1 MALRCSSSALRA
13 STFGKGKQVRRGAVA
28 TLVFRGIQFPPFV
41 ASGKY
46 SELEKRL
53 ATTEQSLAEAEQR
66 RIEAEEQRMEA
77 EERADKEARLARW
90 RVLGREAVVAVAWT
104 AIGAQAIASRDIVGF
119 FGLAPAFEACS
130 ATSRIIREILGG
142 IYACMKGLLAMF
154 WATFWATFWAVLGAK
169 L

>member
-1 MALRCSSSALRA
+1 MALRCSSSALGA

-66 RIEAEEQRMEA
+66 RMEA

-90 RVLGREAVVAVAWT
+90 RVLAGT
-104 AIGAQAIASRDIVGF
+104 
-119 FGLAPAFEACS
+119 
-130 ATSRIIREILGG
+130 ILT
-142 IYACMKGLLAMF
+142 CGLLF
-154 WATFWATFWAVLGAK
+154 LLQWALFGPGAAAALGSRPPA
-169 L
+169 

>member
-90 RVLGREAVVAVAWT
+90 RVLAGT
-104 AIGAQAIASRDIVGF
+104 
-119 FGLAPAFEACS
+119 
-130 ATSRIIREILGG
+130 ILT
-142 IYACMKGLLAMF
+142 CGLLF
-154 WATFWATFWAVLGAK
+154 LLQWALFGPGAAAALGSRPPA
-169 L
+169 

>member
-1 MALRCSSSALRA
+1 MALRCSSSALGA

-66 RIEAEEQRMEA
+66 RIEAEQRRIEAEQRRIEAEQRRIEAEEQRMEAEEQRMEA

-90 RVLGREAVVAVAWT
+90 RVLAGTILTCGLLFLLQWA
-104 AIGAQAIASRDIVGF
+104 F
-119 FGLAPAFEACS
+119 FGPGAAAALGSRPPA
-130 ATSRIIREILGG
+130 
-142 IYACMKGLLAMF
+142 
-154 WATFWATFWAVLGAK
+154 
-169 L
+169 